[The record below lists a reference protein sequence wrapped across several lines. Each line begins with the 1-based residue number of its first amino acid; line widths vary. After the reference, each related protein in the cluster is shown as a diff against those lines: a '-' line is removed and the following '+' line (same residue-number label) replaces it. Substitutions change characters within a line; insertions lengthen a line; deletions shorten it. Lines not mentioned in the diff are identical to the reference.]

1 MRKLAILLVAPALFA
16 CGGATNH
23 SAFDGTW
30 TCSFTDGIAHQ
41 LLGTIS
47 TNADGSLTVTGGL
60 APGYCTAT
68 GTACEWPVSGSVATA
83 PPATLSSG
91 PTSKFDSET
100 LTVTGDSLTLDEYIS
115 YENETAPAHFTA
127 ICTKS

>member
-30 TCSFTDGIAHQ
+30 TCSLDTGVAHK
-41 LLGTIS
+41 LIGTIS
-47 TNADGSLTVTGGL
+47 TNSDGSLTVTGGL
-60 APGYCTAT
+60 APGYCTTT
-68 GTACEWPVSGSVATA
+68 GVACEWPVSGLVATA

-100 LTVTGDSLTLDEYIS
+100 LTLSGDSLIIDEYITYS
-115 YENETAPAHFTA
+115 DDNVPVHVGAT
-127 ICTKS
+127 CTKS